1 MDGRER
7 YVVGHNR
14 LGQSLEG
21 ERADFFE
28 RCRPFDH
35 DGDTLSDEDLP
46 VLGLSAKPRGEIAHG
61 ADCGIARAF
70 READLAN
77 AQRDSLGPAKL
88 VRWVPC
94 MQRREAVAILAGAA
108 VAWPLAARGQQKT
121 IPVIG
126 ILGSS
131 SPRLLQPAVVELRR
145 GLSETGYVEGQNLAI
160 EYRWAEGHK
169 DRLPALAADL
179 VGRKID
185 VIATNGG
192 ASSALAAK
200 AATSTIP
207 VVFVAADP
215 VGAGLVAS
223 LARPGGNL
231 TGFSILSSAL
241 TPKRLELLSELV
253 PQARLIAL
261 LVNPNSPSAESIIR
275 DMQEAARGKGL
286 QLTIINA
293 GTESEINTAFT
304 TLVSLHAGALIVAAD
319 PFLFSRREQLVAL
332 AAHYPSPAIFVEREF
347 AVAGGLISYGTS
359 FAAVF
364 HQQGIYVGKILKG
377 ANPADLPV
385 QQPTKFELVINL
397 KTAKALGLA
406 VPQSILVRADEVIE

>member
-1 MDGRER
+1 MRRREFTLL
-7 YVVGHNR
+7 
-14 LGQSLEG
+14 LG
-21 ERADFFE
+21 
-28 RCRPFDH
+28 
-35 DGDTLSDEDLP
+35 
-46 VLGLSAKPRGEIAHG
+46 G
-61 ADCGIARAF
+61 ALTAARAL
-70 READLAN
+70 RA
-77 AQRDSLGPAKL
+77 
-88 VRWVPC
+88 
-94 MQRREAVAILAGAA
+94 
-108 VAWPLAARGQQKT
+108 QQKAM
-121 IPVIG
+121 PVIG
-126 ILGSS
+126 FLSRT
-131 SPRLLQPAVVELRR
+131 SPGPFAPYVAAFRQ
-145 GLSETGYVEGQNLAI
+145 GLSEAGYVEGQNVAI
-160 EYRWAEGHK
+160 EYRGAEGHY

-179 VGRKID
+179 VGRKVD
-185 VIATNGG
+185 VIATSGG

-200 AATSTIP
+200 TATSTIP
-207 VVFVAADP
+207 IVFMAADP

-332 AAHYPSPAIFVEREF
+332 AAHYPSPAIFVERE
-347 AVAGGLISYGTS
+347 
-359 FAAVF
+359 
-364 HQQGIYVGKILKG
+364 
-377 ANPADLPV
+377 
-385 QQPTKFELVINL
+385 
-397 KTAKALGLA
+397 
-406 VPQSILVRADEVIE
+406 